1 MQASSNEIGTV
12 RRQTGDPRFPPAWS
26 EMLAAEN
33 AFPFPVA
40 SQKSY
45 LFIERLRSARLAYRK
60 EAITHEEQLNLYR

>member
-45 LFIERLRSARLAYRK
+45 LFIERLRSAEKK